1 MRRNFQHY
9 LAQAEAE
16 VMQHTMD
23 ASGGKHRKFGA
34 DGFPGSDR
42 YFTDSNN
49 PGNFFQSSYGNPAYG
64 ADGGNNGGGGVPVF
78 ESQPYIITLSNTSAA
93 RVANFEFWGAW
104 TYLGNTFS
112 SGSLTISGI
121 TISSALP
128 NPATYYFMLQ
138 QSNSNPF
145 TVGKTYLRSRS
156 GTTSQVF
163 NNITVRT
170 DDGNGNQ
177 ARKTLTPVLGTMQ
190 YQASVNELNT
200 PYRVDGGTTLF
211 MDIEASVVFDIYF
224 YYSYNIN
231 IARAL
236 GDQSVG
242 AQFAAPHLNPIQPV
256 KAIGG

>member
-9 LAQAEAE
+9 LASAEKQ
-16 VMQHTMD
+16 VMQHTMS
-23 ASGGKHRKFGA
+23 ATGEKNRRFGA

-42 YFTDSNN
+42 YFTDDQNFGNFQKSSFGN
-49 PGNFFQSSYGNPAYG
+49 PGFG
-64 ADGGNNGGGGVPVF
+64 ADGNGAPAAPVF

-104 TYLGNTFS
+104 TYLGNSFS

-128 NPATYYFMLQ
+128 SPATYYFMLQ

-145 TVGKTYLRSRS
+145 TVGKTYLRSKS
-156 GTTSQVF
+156 GTTAQVF
-163 NNITVRT
+163 NNITVQT
-170 DDGNGNQ
+170 NDGNGNS
-177 ARKTLTPVLGTMQ
+177 ASKTLTPVLGTMQ

-200 PYRVDGGTTLF
+200 PYRMDGGTILK
-211 MDIEASVVFDIYF
+211 MDIEASVVFDMYF

-242 AQFAAPHLNPIQPV
+242 AAFAAPHLNPIQPV

>member
-9 LAQAEAE
+9 LAAAEAE

-23 ASGGKHRKFGA
+23 ATGGRNRKFGA
-34 DGFPGSDR
+34 DGFPNSDR

-49 PGNFFQSSYGNPAYG
+49 PGNFLGSSFGNQNFG
-64 ADGGNNGGGGVPVF
+64 ADGGAGAGAPVF

-93 RVANFEFWGAW
+93 RVANFEIWGAW

-128 NPATYYFMLQ
+128 SPATYYFMLQ

-156 GTTSQVF
+156 GTSSQVF

-190 YQASVNELNT
+190 YQSTVNELNT

-231 IARAL
+231 LARAL
-236 GDQSVG
+236 SNDGVG
-242 AQFAAPHLNPIQPV
+242 ASFAAPHLNPIQPV